1 MNNISIN
8 GKLNVAYYSV
18 IFLLIFII
26 GSTYLNLHQ
35 MENRTLSVIEH
46 STIGTTQS
54 EQSQNVKEQQL
65 VNEIAASMEESIKT
79 AKIKSIIIFIAS
91 VIISFGLVT
100 YLRKML
106 IGPLVALSDQ
116 ANILAEGDLS
126 KPDIELSR
134 KDEIG
139 QLVQSFNK
147 MKNNLTH
154 LIGNVLTNVHF
165 LSESSNNLATSILEV
180 TASSEEMTS
189 SITQASK
196 VANNSLVYSME
207 SARSMEETAIGI
219 NRIAEGTQSLHKR
232 ISDTNNTAK
241 HGANVINQ
249 AQVQMESIYES
260 TEKVSTLMG
269 QLTIQT
275 EQIESMA
282 KIITSL
288 TDQTNLL
295 ALNAAIEAARAGEH
309 GKGFAVVADEV
320 RKLAEESKKSADSI
334 TTLTDAI
341 KRDTFNVELAAA
353 GSMQSVND
361 GVKIISEA
369 GQSFLTITGDVEQMT
384 IQVQEISA
392 ASEQLS
398 ASAEQVTGSVNGIA
412 AGLKVSSND
421 IESIALASEDQAK
434 TIDQISMVAATL
446 NERANDLQKQ
456 IQHFRI

>member
-8 GKLNVAYYSV
+8 GKLNIAYYSV

-26 GSTYLNLHQ
+26 GSTYFNLHQ

-46 STIGTTQS
+46 NTIGTTQS
-54 EQSQNVKEQQL
+54 EQSQNDKDTQL
-65 VNEIAASMEESIKT
+65 VNEIVVSMEESIKT
-79 AKIKSIIIFIAS
+79 AKTRSIIIFIAS

-116 ANILAEGDLS
+116 ANIMAEGDLS
-126 KPDIELSR
+126 KPDLELSR

-154 LIGNVLTNVHF
+154 LIGGVLTNVRF

-196 VANNSLVYSME
+196 VANDSLVYSTE
-207 SARSMEETAIGI
+207 SARSMEETAIGV

-232 ISDTNNTAK
+232 ISDTNNTSK
-241 HGANVINQ
+241 HGVNVINQ
-249 AQVQMESIYES
+249 AQIQMESIYES

-269 QLTIQT
+269 QLTLQT

-341 KRDTFNVELAAA
+341 KRDTSNVELAA
-353 GSMQSVND
+353 GRSLQSVNE
-361 GVKIISEA
+361 GVKIILEA
-369 GQSFLTITGDVEQMT
+369 GQSFRTITGDVEQMT

-398 ASAEQVTGSVNGIA
+398 ASAEQVTGAVNEIA
-412 AGLKVSSND
+412 AGLKVSFTD
-421 IESIALASEDQAK
+421 IESIALTSEDQAK
-434 TIDQISMVAATL
+434 TIDQISMVASELNDRAT
-446 NERANDLQKQ
+446 DLQKQ